1 MRRALML
8 AGIVA
13 AICVVARAARTQQAN
28 QQSQTQATPMQAAGQ
43 RAGVPQ
49 AKVTVVVRDQS
60 GAAIPSADVQIQPI
74 GITLRTDADGVV
86 SVALPLGTYG
96 LVVSDSG
103 FSIARERV
111 IVREPA
117 AQTIDVVLKLGPTGS
132 PIVVTAPMP
141 PRKVAITFDD
151 LPAFSSDALNG
162 TQIVEQNERLL
173 GTLQREKI
181 PAIGFVNAAKLY
193 KWGQVDERIKALQ
206 IWLDDGFE
214 LGNHTYS
221 HESLNKVG
229 LKAWEENVVEGEPLL
244 KLLLAQHGMT
254 LRYYRPP
261 YLDMGADLLTRRQA
275 EQFLA
280 SRGYRVAP
288 ITIDVGDW
296 EFAPIYFAAK
306 QKGDTAEEGR
316 VVSAFLDYA
325 NASLDY
331 AERFSKQII
340 GYEPTQVIL
349 LHDSELE
356 ADHFAELA
364 ALMS

>member
-13 AICVVARAARTQQAN
+13 AICVAAGAARTQQAN
-28 QQSQTQATPMQAAGQ
+28 QQSQATPMQAAGQ
-43 RAGVPQ
+43 RAENATTQTPFG
-49 AKVTVVVRDQS
+49 
-60 GAAIPSADVQIQPI
+60 SAQGKP
-74 GITLRTDADGVV
+74 A
-86 SVALPLGTYG
+86 PL
-96 LVVSDSG
+96 
-103 FSIARERV
+103 
-111 IVREPA
+111 
-117 AQTIDVVLKLGPTGS
+117 
-132 PIVVTAPMP
+132 P

-206 IWLDDGFE
+206 IWLDEGFE

-221 HESLNKVG
+221 HESLNKAG

-261 YLDMGADLLTRRQA
+261 FLDMGADLLTRRQA

-306 QKGDTAEEGR
+306 QKGDAAEESR
-316 VVSAFLDYA
+316 VVNAFLDYA

-331 AERFSKQII
+331 AEKFSKQII
-340 GYEPTQVIL
+340 GYEPKQVIL

-364 ALMS
+364 ALMRKRNYSFITLDDALDDSAYNLPNEYAGGGTSWLDQWAITEGKMPPNEPALPAWVAQRLANIH